1 MSILLSGDTGDATT
15 GPRGQRGRAGDG
27 ETLPATIEINA
38 GTASGTAPLDVG
50 THPVGDVYVSI
61 ELAELGN
68 GIRIDWSIHNIGN
81 SSITLSEAR
90 IRFYDL
96 IPVRVLAP
104 GWTTSSTV
112 RRCAPDYVV
121 PADQDSA
128 QGRQR
133 DHADLSRVNQS
144 VAAHHVMGHD
154 AGVVGFLH
162 GKCHFGI
169 IEGPSPKTSG
179 PGTAA
184 IALLD
189 GVELLPG
196 EQMPLDPIWIAAGD
210 PSVLLAEFHDH
221 WAVECGAVE
230 RSQVRTGIG
239 WWTGPQVHGDVGLL
253 ALSVD
258 AAADFGLSHVV
269 LGSGAPVLDDL
280 VDSTRSASSAYR
292 SASVRAV
299 LDPLAARIRQRGLRP
314 GLRCRPFA
322 VESDTS
328 FIHQCVEQA
337 PGKVRFVQGYPVA
350 DLTNEAV
357 LDALTAAFAARR
369 AAGWDVFLL
378 EDLWCGAVPGRRLG
392 SSVATRAEALH
403 IALQAIREGAGD
415 DAILIADGVPPG
427 PAAGVVDRVVTGN
440 LGRSS
445 WVHHAMGHRK
455 VWSAGPAAIDLA
467 AIFPEERRGVLDM
480 ALAGGGCVALT
491 GRPMTDDLGKALA
504 AYILD
509 LAPAAD
515 TTVTVDDAVA
525 GSRRLTA
532 GPFTVGPGPSE
543 YTTQIAEAAVEA
555 ADAAADSAADAAASD
570 DAVSDTN
577 QA

>member
-1 MSILLSGDTGDATT
+1 MSILLTGEA
-15 GPRGQRGRAGDG
+15 GRAT
-27 ETLPATIEINA
+27 EAESLPASIEITA
-38 GTASGTAPLDVG
+38 GTASGTAALMVG

-61 ELAELGN
+61 ELTELGN
-68 GIRIDWSIHNIGN
+68 GIKIDWSIHNVGSN
-81 SSITLSEAR
+81 PVVLSEAR

-96 IPVRVLAP
+96 RPVRVLAP

-128 QGRQR
+128 QARQR

-154 AGVVGFLH
+154 AGVVGFLS
-162 GKCHFGI
+162 GKSHFGI
-169 IEGPSPKTSG
+169 IEGPAPKSSG
-179 PGTAA
+179 AGTAA

-189 GVELLPG
+189 GVAL
-196 EQMPLDPIWIAAGD
+196 EQGDQMVLDPIWISAGD
-210 PSVLLAEFHDH
+210 PSPLLAEFHDH
-221 WAVECGAVE
+221 WAIESGAE
-230 RSQVRTGIG
+230 RRARVRTGIG

-253 ALSVD
+253 AVSVD
-258 AAADFGLSHVV
+258 AAADFGLSHVI

-292 SASVRAV
+292 SASARAV
-299 LDPLAARIRQRGLRP
+299 LDPLAARIRKRGLRP

-328 FIHQCVEQA
+328 FIHQCVEQM

-350 DLTNEAV
+350 DLTHEAV
-357 LDALTAAFAARR
+357 LEALTQAFAARR

-378 EDLWCGAVPGRRLG
+378 EDLWCGAVPGHRVG
-392 SSVATRAEALH
+392 SAVATRAEALH
-403 IALQAIREGAGD
+403 IALQAIRDGAGD

-427 PAAGVVDRVVTGN
+427 PAAGIVDRVVTGN

-445 WVHHAMGHRK
+445 WVHNALSHRRI
-455 VWSAGPAAIDLA
+455 WSAGPAAIDLGA
-467 AIFPEERRGVLDM
+467 VFPEERRGVLDM

-491 GRPMTDDLGKALA
+491 GRPMTDDLGRALA

-509 LAPAAD
+509 LSPAAD
-515 TTVTVDDAVA
+515 MPVTVDDAVA

-543 YTTQIAEAAVEA
+543 YTTQIGEQVGEPVGEQVGQTVE
-555 ADAAADSAADAAASD
+555 SAP
-570 DAVSDTN
+570 N
-577 QA
+577 P